1 LQGQQSIQRELE
13 EEMASVEQIHQLQ
26 LQQVRQHTANL
37 QREIEILET
46 QDRDSKVHLAAA
58 QVRSKKH

>member
-1 LQGQQSIQRELE
+1 
-13 EEMASVEQIHQLQ
+13 MASVEQIHQLQ